1 MKFKKIIFV
10 ITCLVFLLGA
20 PAALARIPYSS
31 NIPVDRPK
39 RIHPFESSQ
48 KSIVLAQ
55 NDEPRAAEK
64 GAQSADEDTD
74 QSPDSKTA
82 DSEKSGNDSD
92 DAATRPIKPFK
103 PSEEIA
109 AEQAVDFPVDI

>member
-10 ITCLVFLLGA
+10 ITCLVYPLSA
-20 PAALARIPYSS
+20 PAALAWIAYSS
-31 NIPVDRPK
+31 NIPADRTKCILPV
-39 RIHPFESSQ
+39 ELSQ

-55 NDEPRAAEK
+55 NDEPRAAD
-64 GAQSADEDTD
+64 SAGPPANEDTD
-74 QSPDSKTA
+74 QAPDSKTA
-82 DSEKSGNDSD
+82 DRQKSGNNSD
-92 DAATRPIKPFK
+92 DAATRPVKPFK

>member
-1 MKFKKIIFV
+1 MKLKRIIFAN
-10 ITCLVFLLGA
+10 TCLVFLLSA
-20 PAALARIPYSS
+20 PAALS
-31 NIPVDRPK
+31 NIPAEPTK
-39 RIHPFESSQ
+39 RILPVVLSQ

-64 GAQSADEDTD
+64 GGPPANEDTD
-74 QSPDSKTA
+74 QAPDSKPA
-82 DSEKSGNDSD
+82 DSEKSGNNSD
-92 DAATRPIKPFK
+92 DAATNPIKPFK